1 MKRFEFLCELMEA
14 QSLPPSELVEWAQFV
29 LDTEIE
35 PWYTKYHKLLNYC
48 VSEGMCYHVQS
59 SEGY

>member
-35 PWYTKYHKLLNYC
+35 PWYTA
-48 VSEGMCYHVQS
+48 S
-59 SEGY
+59 

>member
-1 MKRFEFLCELMEA
+1 MEA

-35 PWYTKYHKLLNYC
+35 PWYTKYHKLLDYC